1 MKPSAF
7 EYSRPESIGEAVAL
21 LAELGSDSKVL
32 AGGQSLIPLLSMRLA
47 APAHLIDINR
57 IAELSYVRTASD
69 GPTPDGPASNGPVSN
84 GPALGAQGVR
94 VGALA
99 RHSEVE
105 RDADA
110 GAVQPLLSQ
119 ALRQVAHPTIRNRGT
134 TLGSIVHADPAGEMP
149 AVLCVLGGSVS
160 VASLSGR
167 RVIRAE
173 DFFLGP
179 LESAIQPDELAV
191 EAFFPGLSE
200 LSGTA
205 FEEVSRRQGDYAV
218 CGVAVLVCLDED
230 LRISA
235 ARAGYLSLAGTP
247 LVVDLTEA
255 LLGRTFDG
263 DLAGAGELART
274 MVDPAADIHASAD
287 YRRQLAAVLT
297 DRAVRSAARIAAGA
311 SA

>member
-7 EYSRPESIGEAVAL
+7 EYSRPESVSEAVAL

-69 GPTPDGPASNGPVSN
+69 GSASGGPAR
-84 GPALGAQGVR
+84 GARGVR

-110 GAVQPLLSQ
+110 RGTQPLLSQ

-179 LESAIQPDELAV
+179 LESAIQPDELAI
-191 EAFFPGLSE
+191 EAFFPALGE

-218 CGVAVLVCLDED
+218 CGVAVLVCLDDD
-230 LRISA
+230 LRVSA

>member
-7 EYSRPESIGEAVAL
+7 EYSRPESVGEAVSL
-21 LAELGSDSKVL
+21 LAQLGSDAKVL
-32 AGGQSLIPLLSMRLA
+32 AGGQSLLPLLSMRLA

-57 IAELSYVRTASD
+57 IAELSYVSSSGAGCAGSGGAGSD
-69 GPTPDGPASNGPVSN
+69 GTGLRGAGVS
-84 GPALGAQGVR
+84 

-99 RHSEVE
+99 RHSRVE
-105 RDADA
+105 RDAA
-110 GAVQPLLSQ
+110 ARSCQPLLSQ
-119 ALRQVAHPTIRNRGT
+119 ALRLVAHPTIRNRGT

-149 AVLCVLGGSVS
+149 AVLCVLGGSVT
-160 VASLSGR
+160 VASSSGR
-167 RVIRAE
+167 RVIGAE

-179 LESAIQPDELAV
+179 LESATQPDELAI
-191 EAFFPGLSE
+191 EAFFPALSE

-205 FEEVSRRQGDYAV
+205 FEEVSRRHGDYAL

-230 LRISA
+230 LRITS

-247 LVVDLTEA
+247 LVVELTEA

-263 DLAGAGELART
+263 DLSAAGELART
-274 MVDPAADIHASAD
+274 AVDPAADIHASAD

-297 DRAVRSAARIAAGA
+297 DRAVRSAVRTAAGVNA
-311 SA
+311 